1 MYLYQRVA
9 AYFSTFVENMLQ
21 IVGDAVSQFDPL
33 LPPAKRRVRI
43 AHRQLGIANPREK
56 A

>member
-1 MYLYQRVA
+1 MYSYQIVVA
-9 AYFSTFVENMLQ
+9 YYSTLVENTLQ
-21 IVGDAVSQFDPL
+21 IVGDAVSKFDPL

-43 AHRQLGIANPREK
+43 AHRQLRIANPGEK